1 MAANI
6 VASDVT
12 CTDEQNLMIGQAL
25 IPLEE
30 LIVRAEATLA
40 YLQYALQNATGT
52 TAVFSTNAPTT
63 PITTTPYPGYC
74 PSCPL
79 GSVCTG
85 ACFDGTCYGYCAS
98 PNTTATPVSCDS
110 GWTLFEHTQKC
121 YSFYTTTKDWTSAL
135 SFCKSKTTNPSANL
149 VSIPDQTTNNFLLNT
164 LPSITGNT
172 EVWLGG
178 YRENGQ
184 WKWSDGSQWS
194 YTNWYSGKPSAGG
207 NNDYLEFWGQR
218 NSRKWNNAPKSFGR
232 RILCQYDPTQ

>member
-12 CTDEQNLMIGQAL
+12 CTEEQELELGQDV
-25 IPLEE
+25 IKLEE

-52 TAVFSTNAPTT
+52 TAVFNT
-63 PITTTPYPGYC
+63 GYC

-121 YSFYTTTKDWTSAL
+121 YRFYDTIKDWTSAL

-149 VSIPDQTTNNFLLNT
+149 VSIPDQRTNDFLLNS
-164 LPSITGNT
+164 LPATSDNT

-184 WKWSDGSQWS
+184 WVWSDGSQWS
-194 YTNWYSGKPSAGG
+194 YTNWQSGKPSAGG
-207 NNDYLEFWGQR
+207 NNDYLEFWGTEANR
-218 NSRKWNNAPKSFGR
+218 VWNNVQKSYGR